1 MSLATPTIS
10 PPPVV
15 ARDDAP
21 DLSVAPQQ
29 VILGLI
35 LLFEVAA
42 FGLLGE
48 NFLSPDNLLT
58 VLRQNVELGLLA
70 LALTPVILTGGIDLS
85 VGSLVGLS
93 AVLFGMLV
101 RDAGWC
107 AGAAAGATLAAAT
120 AAGGLNALLVTRGRI
135 PPLIVT
141 LGTFSLFRGLAEG
154 LTQGQGSYVDFPESF
169 TWIGAGTLLGL
180 PAQLWLFVP
189 AIGLFYLLVHRS
201 TAGRALSAI
210 GYSADGAR
218 HAGLR
223 VGRLTAA
230 AYVLAG
236 FCAGLAALVYVARF
250 GQAKADAA
258 TGYELRAIAAVVLG
272 GTSIFGGRASVA
284 GTVLGLLAV
293 AFLENGQ
300 ALAGFKR
307 EVTGILVGVMLLTAI
322 GLDFAWTRN
331 RRRKTSSTGKPASGT
346 GLASSTDPA
355 TAGPS
360 ASADDGATTRT
371 TTDGTPEQGIPQ
383 KALEELDMRNSQLAV
398 LCTVIVAAA
407 LIVAGG
413 NLAMVNAIKQDL
425 AAGRASSATAG
436 DPRAVPGAGRK
447 LVVAMMP
454 KSKGNAYFIAC
465 QKGAEEA
472 AKELDVELLWDGPTS
487 ADPAEQNKIVE
498 TWVTR
503 KVDVIAVAV
512 ENAGGLSTAL
522 KKARDAGIKV
532 VTWDADAKEDA
543 RDFFCNQAT
552 PDGIGD
558 TLMETAAKL
567 MNDEGKFVII
577 SGSQTAANLNLWR
590 DRIALRAKDFP
601 KIQLAETVYCDDK
614 QNVATDLAKTMLNK
628 YPDLK
633 LILANCSPAVP
644 GSAEAVKQSGRSAV
658 KVIGLGLPNENKK
671 YVKEG
676 VTQAVVL
683 WKTADLGYLAVQ
695 AAKAT
700 VEGRLKPGDKQFE
713 AGRLGKLTL
722 EGTSLLL
729 GKPFL
734 FTKDNID
741 QFDF

>member
-1 MSLATPTIS
+1 MSTLSPPTSPLPAATP
-10 PPPVV
+10 P
-15 ARDDAP
+15 RDADAP

-35 LLFEVAA
+35 LLLEVAA
-42 FGLLGE
+42 FGLVGE
-48 NFLSPDNLLT
+48 NFLSLDNLLT

-85 VGSLVGLS
+85 VGSLVGLC

-101 RDAGWC
+101 RDAEWSP
-107 AGAAAGATLAAAT
+107 AEAAAVTLAAGLAG
-120 AAGGLNALLVTRGRI
+120 GGLNALLVTRGRI

-154 LTQGQGSYVDFPESF
+154 ITRGQGSFTDFPESF
-169 TWIGAGTLLGL
+169 TWIGSGTLLGI
-180 PAQLWLFVP
+180 PTQLWLFVP

-218 HAGLR
+218 YAGLH
-223 VGRLTAA
+223 VSRLTAG

-236 FCAGLAALVYVARF
+236 LCASVAALVYVARF

-258 TGYELRAIAAVVLG
+258 TGYELRAITAVVLG

-300 ALAGFKR
+300 ALAGYKR
-307 EVTGILVGVMLLTAI
+307 EVTGILVGVMLLSAI
-322 GLDFAWTRN
+322 GLDFVWTRN
-331 RRRKTSSTGKPASGT
+331 RKR
-346 GLASSTDPA
+346 A
-355 TAGPS
+355 TV
-360 ASADDGATTRT
+360 ATTDRGRASPNAASP
-371 TTDGTPEQGIPQ
+371 D
-383 KALEELDMRNSQLAV
+383 KASTENASTEKAPEELDMRNSQLAV

-413 NLAMVNAIKQDL
+413 NLALVNAIKQDL
-425 AAGRASSATAG
+425 SAGRAGGTSASA
-436 DPRAVPGAGRK
+436 DPRAGPAGRK
-447 LVVAMMP
+447 LVVAVMP

-487 ADPAEQNKIVE
+487 SDPAEQNKIVE
-498 TWVTR
+498 TWITR
-503 KVDVIAVAV
+503 KVDAIAVAV

-522 KKARDAGIKV
+522 RKAREAGIRV

-558 TLMETAAKL
+558 TLMETAAAL
-567 MNDEGKFVII
+567 MNGEGKFVII

-614 QNVATDLAKTMLNK
+614 QNVATDLGKQMLNK

-633 LILANCSPAVP
+633 LILANCSPGVP
-644 GSAEAVKQSGRSAV
+644 GSAEAVKQSGRPNV

-713 AGRLGKLTL
+713 AGRLGKLNL
-722 EGTSLLL
+722 DGTSVIL
-729 GKPFL
+729 GKPFV